1 MKLLRGAR
9 SLSLYRYFS
18 EAWLLS
24 SQHGGECAPVV
35 CAHATAYANTAC
47 PRLADLA
54 WNVLGGALGLLLR
67 RRGGGGAPP
76 GKVAAE

>member
-1 MKLLRGAR
+1 M
-9 SLSLYRYFS
+9 
-18 EAWLLS
+18 
-24 SQHGGECAPVV
+24 

-76 GKVAAE
+76 GKVAAD